1 MSVHTAIICPP
12 IIYGSGRGTGNTKSA
27 KAYWLAAA
35 VLKRRNGLLIGEG
48 KKIWHQ
54 GITSRKNGTFIWGDI
69 QLEVARVAYEKKL
82 IPSPE
87 VEPLSDTLEP
97 LSDTQASE
105 PDKFRLYAFGTS
117 SR

>member
-1 MSVHTAIICPP
+1 MTGMASRISSTSRRTLSTVTVHTAIICPP

-54 GITSRKNGTFIWGDI
+54 VHI
-69 QLEVARVAYEKKL
+69 Q
-82 IPSPE
+82 
-87 VEPLSDTLEP
+87 T
-97 LSDTQASE
+97 
-105 PDKFRLYAFGTS
+105 
-117 SR
+117 

>member
-54 GITSRKNGTFIWGDI
+54 RW
-69 QLEVARVAYEKKL
+69 
-82 IPSPE
+82 
-87 VEPLSDTLEP
+87 EPLSDTLEP